1 MNSQRRPSTFA
12 FALVALCAVMLPQA
26 VHAEQYT
33 ITVEDLVVGG
43 PDTGQPLSPPVAA
56 VHDAG
61 YTMWEPGGMA
71 SPGLEIVAR
80 DGNPMTLEAEA
91 MASPNVFDV
100 AVGDGPFF
108 DSVEF
113 SIEGDPGQLLSI
125 ACMLGRTN
133 DLITGIHDV
142 ALPAAD
148 PIEMETTA
156 YDAGVEEN
164 TGLAE
169 HIPFYGNPGVGPD
182 ESMPIEMISLFV
194 VHNDP
199 MFGELTWTFPPAAN
213 ITVELTATPVEASTW
228 GAIKSAWID

>member
-1 MNSQRRPSTFA
+1 MLTERLRPM
-12 FALVALCAVMLPQA
+12 LVLAIVATCIAVLPQVA
-26 VHAEQYT
+26 HAEQYL

-56 VHDAG
+56 VHDGG

-71 SPGLEIVAR
+71 TPGLELVAR
-80 DGNPMTLEAEA
+80 DGTPTMLAAEA
-91 MASPNVFDV
+91 MASSNVFDV

-108 DSVEF
+108 NSVEF
-113 SIEGDPGQLLSI
+113 PITGNPGDLISI

-142 ALPAAD
+142 MLPASD
-148 PIEMETTA
+148 PVEMVTTA

-182 ESMPIEMISLFV
+182 ETMPIQMINLYI

-199 MFGELTWTFPPAAN
+199 MFGELTWTFPPAAR
-213 ITVELTATPVEASTW
+213 ITVELAATPVEASTW
-228 GAIKSAWID
+228 GAIKSAWLR